1 MVVKSIGSFAA
12 HADQYGVRVTQLVEG
27 AINATARL
35 DLGLDLNPLTERN
48 SSLQH
53 ALVDLA
59 TKHLSLSH
67 LVLGLLGTVAHV
79 AENLIYILLFL
90 AFLLAGSKPRT
101 LHTNGLARHNVHD
114 AAEEQVFVYIRG
126 KVLISALVALS
137 DATIL
142 LSLRVNLWLVF
153 GVLTFWLNFVPNVG
167 MAIGVLLPMPLVLLD
182 PAFGFVSCTVAFVA
196 PLACGLVAKDVLE
209 PLIIGHA
216 TSLTPLSVLLAVL
229 LWGSIWGLTGMVLA
243 VPLTAAIRIYLERLS
258 HPLPRWVA
266 NTLAGK
272 GDDDDDAAQVKPL

>member
-1 MVVKSIGSFAA
+1 MSSRPLLSDVEDARPSLLSSAPLSNRQQRESESIRTLCLVILSVAVTGLGAYYLDTILVRFVLALALRFLLTPLIDLLSCHGREGPRFRGRRVRLPRGAAIVVSLVIAAGGLGVLGLVVVKSIGSFAA
-12 HADQYGVRVTQLVEG
+12 HADQYGARVTQLVEG

-67 LVLGLLGTVAHV
+67 LVLGPTRGSNLTIPGPTPPRSPALLPRLLTSPAPRAYSPSGLLGTVAHV

-114 AAEEQVFVYIRG
+114 AAEEQV
-126 KVLISALVALS
+126 
-137 DATIL
+137 
-142 LSLRVNLWLVF
+142 
-153 GVLTFWLNFVPNVG
+153 
-167 MAIGVLLPMPLVLLD
+167 
-182 PAFGFVSCTVAFVA
+182 
-196 PLACGLVAKDVLE
+196 
-209 PLIIGHA
+209 
-216 TSLTPLSVLLAVL
+216 
-229 LWGSIWGLTGMVLA
+229 
-243 VPLTAAIRIYLERLS
+243 
-258 HPLPRWVA
+258 
-266 NTLAGK
+266 
-272 GDDDDDAAQVKPL
+272 